1 MVRFAVLA
9 VVLAVLIIGH
19 AAIPGFSDIGTD
31 WVNIYAA
38 TCAIS
43 WLVLVVVGFRQRPQP
58 QRAWIGIIATVS
70 LWLVGGIIYDAIGTD
85 PVQSIADV
93 FYVLGHLTLI
103 AAALSMY
110 RASRPPPDQGSL
122 IEAGMVAIAATFA
135 AWLFVV
141 EPNLAQ
147 PGSELIG
154 RWLVSLYPALGII
167 ALFLLVQAILA
178 AGMDWPMSI
187 LAVGLTLTLAADG
200 AYAILQQT
208 AAFETSAYLFVEAGW
223 LAFYASAALAITHR
237 AMFGTADKPQATAQ
251 TISVRLVALGAALI
265 AMPALYAIAMI
276 TGLAPSIAGFLIAM
290 LALIPMVLWRAAVLQ
305 RHIDTSRIQLINR
318 ETYYRSIA
326 NHASDV
332 YLITDSRGIIVDA
345 SGSAA
350 SMFNDSR
357 DKLIGQQLTDIV
369 DPADRPTVTALIE
382 DVTTTRASS
391 RSSEVRVR
399 AGASARWV
407 EFRCT
412 NLIDEPAVAG
422 LVVNLHD
429 IGARKSTEEQL
440 QHQALHDN
448 LTGLANRAL
457 LRDRIEHALAR
468 RRRTGQDVAVISC
481 GLDAF
486 KAINDGIGPEAGDH
500 LLAAI
505 GTRLAHVVRPDD
517 TVARLGGDE
526 FAVLLESDDDLD
538 RDAAALGER
547 IRTIVAEPIDIDGI
561 PIVVTTSVGVTVA
574 SKDGGATADD
584 LLRDADTAM
593 SAAKAAGRD
602 QMMRYRSSMQ
612 RASLNRVQMAAD
624 LRSAVARD
632 QLVVHYQPIHALAD
646 KSVVGV
652 EALVRWRHPTKG
664 LLLPWRFVPI
674 AEQAGTIVELGAW
687 VLDDACRRAKMWF
700 DGLKDGRQ
708 LTLGVN
714 LSPRQL
720 RDERLVETVGSILDS
735 SGLPAHQLVLEL
747 TETALVS
754 QPEIAVE
761 RLQKIKD
768 LGVRLAI
775 DDFGV
780 GYASLNYLRE
790 FPADILKIDRS
801 YVGAIRHPGEVPALV
816 KGLLDLGRTLGLEV
830 IAEGIETE
838 TQWHA
843 LQREGCQYGQGFL
856 FSKAIPA
863 GDFTTEVFEHTA

>member
-9 VVLAVLIIGH
+9 ALLAVLIVGH
-19 AAIPGFSDIGTD
+19 AAIPAFSDIGTD
-31 WVNIYAA
+31 WVTVYAV

-43 WLVLVVVGFRQRPQP
+43 WLVLVGIWLRHRPEP
-58 QRAWIGIIATVS
+58 HRAWLAIIATVS
-70 LWLVGGIIYDAIGTD
+70 LWLVGGLIYDIIGTD

-93 FYVLGHLTLI
+93 FYVVGHVTLI
-103 AAALSMY
+103 VAALAMY
-110 RASRPPPDQGSL
+110 RVSGSSSDRGSL
-122 IEAGMVAIAATFA
+122 AEAGMVAIAATFA

-147 PGSELIG
+147 PGSELVG
-154 RWLVSLYPALGII
+154 RWLVILYPALGII
-167 ALFLLVQAILA
+167 ALFLLVRAILST
-178 AGMDWPMSI
+178 GMDWPMSI
-187 LAVGLTLTLAADG
+187 LAVGLTLTLTADG
-200 AYAILQQT
+200 AYAVLQQT

-237 AMFGTADKPQATAQ
+237 AIFGTVDKPRPSTPA
-251 TISVRLVALGAALI
+251 IPVRLVALGTALI
-265 AMPALYAIAMI
+265 ATPALYAVAMI
-276 TGLAPSIAGFLIAM
+276 AGLAPSVSGFLIAM
-290 LALIPMVLWRAAVLQ
+290 LALIPMVLWRAMMLQ
-305 RHIDTSRIQLINR
+305 RDIESSRVQLINR

-332 YLITDSRGIIVDA
+332 YLVTDSRGIIVDA

-357 DKLIGQQLTDIV
+357 DMLIGQQLTDVV
-369 DPADRPTVTALIE
+369 DPADRPTVTAMIE
-382 DVTTTRASS
+382 DVTTTHTSS

-399 AGASARWV
+399 AGANTRWV

-412 NLIDEPAVAG
+412 NLIDEPAVEG
-422 LVVNLHD
+422 VVVNLHD
-429 IGARKSTEEQL
+429 IDARKRTEEQL
-440 QHQALHDN
+440 HHQALHDT

-486 KAINDGIGPEAGDH
+486 KAINDSMGPEAGDH

-505 GTRLAHVVRPDD
+505 GTRLSHVVRPDD

-547 IRTIVAEPIDIDGI
+547 IRGIITEPIDIDGI

-584 LLRDADTAM
+584 LLRNADTAM
-593 SAAKAAGRD
+593 SAAKAGGRD

-624 LRSAVARD
+624 LRSAVASE
-632 QLVVHYQPIHALAD
+632 QLVVHYQPIHDLAD
-646 KSVVGV
+646 RSVVGV

-687 VLDDACRRAKMWF
+687 VLEDACRRAKLWF
-700 DGLKDGRQ
+700 DRTDHGRQ
-708 LTLGVN
+708 MTLGVN

-720 RDERLVETVGSILDS
+720 RDENLVETVGSILAS

-747 TETALVS
+747 TETALVA

-801 YVGAIRHPGEVPALV
+801 YVGAIRHPGEIPALV

-856 FSKAIPA
+856 FSKPIPA
-863 GDFTTEVFEHTA
+863 SDFTPGVFEHSA